1 MTQVIGIDPGVNTG
15 TALYTD
21 GKLLLLQTI
30 QPIDIQSFILTSAFD
45 LIVFEDSRLQS
56 AVWIPSKNKAVANNI
71 ARKIGQVDALCSL
84 IQDTCE
90 RYEIKY
96 MRVSPKAKGGKMNA
110 EDFDAFLRTWQ
121 LAIKAERQ
129 RFAIECVDLAC
140 DYGGSKDLKAAIRA
154 RGQ

>member
-1 MTQVIGIDPGVNTG
+1 MKQVIGIDPGVNTG
-15 TALYTD
+15 TALYTN

-30 QPIDIQSFILTSAFD
+30 EPIDIQSFILTCVAD

-90 RYEIKY
+90 RYDIKY

-110 EDFDAFLRTWQ
+110 EDFNGLTGWSTRSNQHERDAAMVAWQ
-121 LAIKAERQ
+121 LRNHN
-129 RFAIECVDLAC
+129 
-140 DYGGSKDLKAAIRA
+140 GS
-154 RGQ
+154 

>member
-1 MTQVIGIDPGVNTG
+1 MKQVIGIDPGQNTG
-15 TALYTD
+15 VATYVNGNLVALN
-21 GKLLLLQTI
+21 TI
-30 QPIDIQSFILTSAFD
+30 EPIDIQTLILTCVAD

-56 AVWIPSKNKAVANNI
+56 AVWVPSKNKAVANNI

-110 EDFDAFLRTWQ
+110 ATFKLHTGWEGKSNAHERDAAMVAWQ
-121 LAIKAERQ
+121 LRNHNAP
-129 RFAIECVDLAC
+129 
-140 DYGGSKDLKAAIRA
+140 
-154 RGQ
+154 